1 MKDQKVTPYIFGIG
15 SFVAASLASSVSADE
30 EEKLFLAQA
39 LDADL
44 NTITGAH
51 GGGEGECGEAEKDEA
66 KSEGECG
73 EGECGEGECGEGE
86 CGEEED
92 ADDSE
97 EAEEETEEETEEE

>member
-51 GGGEGECGEAEKDEA
+51 GGGEGECGDEEKDEA
-66 KSEGECG
+66 KS